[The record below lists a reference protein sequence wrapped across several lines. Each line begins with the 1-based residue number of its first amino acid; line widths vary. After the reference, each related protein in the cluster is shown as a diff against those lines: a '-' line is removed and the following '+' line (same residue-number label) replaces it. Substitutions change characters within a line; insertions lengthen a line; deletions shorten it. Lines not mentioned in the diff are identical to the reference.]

1 MSVKERVHMLQT
13 DSHRGSL
20 GPVDGGTMEDEP
32 KVLSSQ
38 LSRRSLL
45 RNVGFAASGVAMLVT
60 TVTANRAEAKAAQKL
75 VAYQDTPK
83 GAQRCDNCSQFEPPS
98 SCKVVEGDNISP
110 AGWCKVYVKK
120 AAG

>member
-1 MSVKERVHMLQT
+1 
-13 DSHRGSL
+13 
-20 GPVDGGTMEDEP
+20 MEDEP

-45 RNVGFAASGVAMLVT
+45 RNAAFAAGGVAILG
-60 TVTANRAEAKAAQKL
+60 TVTANRAEAKATQAS

-83 GAQRCDNCSQFEPPS
+83 GAQRCDNCSLFQSPS

-110 AGWCKVYVKK
+110 AGWCKVYAKK
-120 AAG
+120 ASSG